1 MLLDKNFKMKN
12 YTTDI
17 SADRSIL
24 EIEKFL
30 TLFGAGAIIKEYTPD
45 GRVHS
50 LMFKLQDDAFKLPA
64 NVSGVKEVLYKSSR
78 SAHSGDGA
86 KRREERAYR
95 VAWRIIKDW
104 VHAQLSLIASG
115 QAQPQ
120 EIFLPYMF
128 DGKTTFFQRFEAER
142 LLPQKNKT
150 KQR

>member
-1 MLLDKNFKMKN
+1 MPLDKNFKMKN

-30 TLFGAGAIIKEYTPD
+30 TLFGAIAIIKEYTPE

-50 LMFKLQDDAFKLPA
+50 LSFRLQDESFRLPA
-64 NVSGVKEVLYKSSR
+64 NVKGVKEILYKGTRSHHSS
-78 SAHSGDGA
+78 DGE
-86 KRREERAYR
+86 KRREDRSYR

-104 VHAQLSLIASG
+104 THAQLSLIASG
-115 QAQPQ
+115 QAHAM

-128 DGKTTFFQRFEAER
+128 DGKLTLYQKFMEGK
-142 LLPQKNKT
+142 LLTAKKE
-150 KQR
+150 

>member
-1 MLLDKNFKMKN
+1 MPLDKNFKMKN

-30 TLFGAGAIIKEYTPD
+30 ALFGAGAIIKEYTPD

-50 LMFKLQDDAFKLPA
+50 LMFKILNDAFKLPA
-64 NVSGVKEVLYKSSR
+64 NVDGVKEILYQGTRSQHSR
-78 SAHSGDGA
+78 DGA

-104 VHAQLSLIASG
+104 THAQLSLIASG

-128 DGKTTFFQRFEAER
+128 DGKTTFFQRFESER
-142 LLPQKNKT
+142 LLTQKAGGKNA
-150 KQR
+150 

>member
-1 MLLDKNFKMKN
+1 MPLDKNFKMKN

-30 TLFGAGAIIKEYTPD
+30 TLFGAKAIIKEYTPD

-50 LMFKLQDDAFKLPA
+50 LMFKLIDDAFKLPA
-64 NVSGVKEVLYKSSR
+64 NVNGVKEILYKSSR

-86 KRREERAYR
+86 KRREERACR

-104 VHAQLSLIASG
+104 IHAQLSLIASG
-115 QAQPQ
+115 QAQPR
-120 EIFLPYMF
+120 EIFFPYMF
-128 DGKTTFFQRFEAER
+128 DGKRTLFQKYESDK
-142 LLPQKNKT
+142 LLTAKTEINK
-150 KQR
+150 

>member
-1 MLLDKNFKMKN
+1 MPLDKSFKMKN

-45 GRVHS
+45 GKVHS
-50 LMFKLQDDAFKLPA
+50 LMFKLQNDAFKLPA
-64 NVSGVKEVLYKSSR
+64 NVNGVKEILYKSSR
-78 SAHSGDGA
+78 STHSGDGA
-86 KRREERAYR
+86 KRREERSYR

-104 VHAQLSLIASG
+104 THAQLSLIASG

-128 DGKTTFFQRFEAER
+128 DGKRTLFQKYESEK
-142 LLPQKNKT
+142 LLTAKKDDN
-150 KQR
+150 

>member
-1 MLLDKNFKMKN
+1 MPLDKSFKMKN

-50 LMFKLQDDAFKLPA
+50 LMFKLQNDAFKLPA
-64 NVSGVKEVLYKSSR
+64 NVNGVKEILYKSSR
-78 SAHSGDGA
+78 STHSGDGA
-86 KRREERAYR
+86 KRRDERSYR

-104 VHAQLSLIASG
+104 THAQLSLIASG
-115 QAQPQ
+115 QAQPK
-120 EIFLPYMF
+120 EIFLGYMF
-128 DGKTTFFQRFEAER
+128 DGKRTLFQKYEADK
-142 LLPQKNKT
+142 LLTAKKDD
-150 KQR
+150 K